1 MAMCLSKVL
10 TAFITI
16 FCAIRKT
23 FEGSGRGACAVW
35 GQTDG
40 LGLSIYPMYARCA
53 TREFVGNVIDVL
65 L

>member
-1 MAMCLSKVL
+1 MVMCLSKIL

-16 FCAIRKT
+16 FCIIRET
-23 FEGSGRGACAVW
+23 FESSGRGACAVL

-40 LGLSIYPMYARCA
+40 LCYSGCPLYTLCVACKL
-53 TREFVGNVIDVL
+53 GDNVIYVL

>member
-16 FCAIRKT
+16 FCVIRET
-23 FEGSGRGACAVW
+23 LEGSGRVTCAVL

-40 LGLSIYPMYARCA
+40 LGLSVCPIYALCVA
-53 TREFVGNVIDVL
+53 CEFGGSVI
-65 L
+65 

>member
-16 FCAIRKT
+16 FCFIRET
-23 FEGSGRGACAVW
+23 FEGSGWGACAVW
-35 GQTDG
+35 GQTDV
-40 LGLSIYPMYARCA
+40 LDLSVCPIYVLCMAC
-53 TREFVGNVIDVL
+53 EFGGNVIDVL

>member
-16 FCAIRKT
+16 FCVIRET
-23 FEGSGRGACAVW
+23 FEGSGRGACAVL
-35 GQTDG
+35 GQNDG
-40 LGLSIYPMYARCA
+40 LCYSGCPIYALCVA
-53 TREFVGNVIDVL
+53 CEFGVNVIDVL